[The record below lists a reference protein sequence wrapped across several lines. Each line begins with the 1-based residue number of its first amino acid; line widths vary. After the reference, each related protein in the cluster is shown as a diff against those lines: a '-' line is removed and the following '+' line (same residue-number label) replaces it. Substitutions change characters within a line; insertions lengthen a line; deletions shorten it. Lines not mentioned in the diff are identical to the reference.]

1 MTRLQTTGLASL
13 VFGFTF
19 GGTTAAQSPG
29 TTQPPAD
36 NPPGAPAPSPSPSE
50 APADSTTP
58 MTNPPV
64 DVDVDADADVHGT
77 PPPADTTTT
86 TTVTPSTPPAAP
98 DIYIAPTTVVTDD
111 TDEGWQGDMHRYGIA
126 VSAGGGTGGFTNEA
140 MRDTT
145 NVGGEWDV
153 RVSIGTRSP
162 LALETSY
169 IGSAQSISALGLD
182 DNAVLVG
189 NGAQAA
195 LRFNTTIDFPVQ
207 PFLYG
212 GAAWRRY
219 DLTNADFNTSDVN
232 DSDNVFE
239 FPLGVGVAGHWQGL
253 ILDARGEYRPTIDND
268 LLPEFASTGGTLED
282 IGNDNFAAMHRWSVS
297 ASIGYEF

>member
-13 VFGFTF
+13 VFGFTI
-19 GGTTAAQSPG
+19 GGTAAGQAPN
-29 TTQPPAD
+29 TTQPQDD
-36 NPPGAPAPSPSPSE
+36 NTPGAQTPAPP
-50 APADSTTP
+50 AADSTTP
-58 MTNPPV
+58 MTNDPV
-64 DVDVDADADVHGT
+64 DVDVDANADVHGT
-77 PPPADTTTT
+77 PPPVNTTT
-86 TTVTPSTPPAAP
+86 TTVTPAAP

-111 TDEGWQGDMHRYGIA
+111 ADDGWQGDMHRYGIA

-182 DNAVLVG
+182 DSAVLVG

-207 PFLYG
+207 PFIYG

-239 FPLGVGVAGHWQGL
+239 FPLGVGFAGRWQGL

-282 IGNDNFAAMHRWSVS
+282 VGNDNFAAMHRWSVN